1 MLGSHSYKNAETIQS
16 TCIGFFGKVISTL
29 KSNKMDFQ
37 ICESLCIY
45 RLKSILQKSK
55 KRKAERK
62 TSDFDSNTTIDIDN
76 DIDIII
82 SKILKSFEL
91 DGQIIILSI
100 FLLEKFIYKNKIIL
114 DGFNFINLFTLSLLE
129 TIKYNIDEPDINTT
143 LICSM
148 LKTDKDGLLD
158 LEMSFLNLLDYKLK
172 VEEEKFFT
180 YKQKIM
186 IPWIDYLKSNL

>member
-1 MLGSHSYKNAETIQS
+1 MRFRTAMS
-16 TCIGFFGKVISTL
+16 CVFG
-29 KSNKMDFQ
+29 
-37 ICESLCIY
+37 
-45 RLKSILQKSK
+45 LQKSK

-62 TSDFDSNTTIDIDN
+62 ASDFDSNTSIDIDD

-82 SKILKSFEL
+82 SKLLKLFEA

-114 DGFNFINLFTLSLLE
+114 DGFNVINLFTLSLLE
-129 TIKYNIDEPDINTT
+129 TIKYNIDEPEINAN

-172 VEEEKFFT
+172 VEEEKFFI

-186 IPWIDYLKSNL
+186 IPWIDYLKENL

>member
-1 MLGSHSYKNAETIQS
+1 MLGNLSYKNAETIQS
-16 TCIGFFGKVISTL
+16 SCIGFFGKVISTL

-55 KRKAERK
+55 KRKTERK
-62 TSDFDSNTTIDIDN
+62 TSDFDSNTTIDID

-82 SKILKSFEL
+82 SKLLKSFEV

-114 DGFNFINLFTLSLLE
+114 DGFNVVNLFTLSLLE
-129 TIKYNIDEPDINTT
+129 TIKYNIDEPDINTS

-158 LEMSFLNLLDYKLK
+158 LEMSFLKLLDYRLK

>member
-1 MLGSHSYKNAETIQS
+1 MLGNLSYKNAETIQS
-16 TCIGFFGKVISTL
+16 SCIGFFGKVISTL

-55 KRKAERK
+55 KRKTERK
-62 TSDFDSNTTIDIDN
+62 TSDFDSNTTIDID

-82 SKILKSFEL
+82 SKLLKSFEV

-100 FLLEKFIYKNKIIL
+100 FLLEKFIYRNKIIL
-114 DGFNFINLFTLSLLE
+114 DGFNVINLFTLSLLE
-129 TIKYNIDEPDINTT
+129 TIKYNIDEPDINTS

-158 LEMSFLNLLDYKLK
+158 LEMSFLNLLDYRLK

>member
-1 MLGSHSYKNAETIQS
+1 MLGSHSYKNEESIQS
-16 TCIGFFGKVISTL
+16 PCIGFFGKVISTL
-29 KSNKMDFQ
+29 KSNKMDYQ

-45 RLKSILQKSK
+45 RLKCILQKSK

-82 SKILKSFEL
+82 SKILKSFEI

-100 FLLEKFIYKNKIIL
+100 FLLEKFIYKNKIVL
-114 DGFNFINLFTLSLLE
+114 DGFNIINLFTLSLLE
-129 TIKYNIDEPDINTT
+129 TIKYNVDEPDINTS

-186 IPWIDYLKSNL
+186 LPWIDYLKSNL

>member
-1 MLGSHSYKNAETIQS
+1 
-16 TCIGFFGKVISTL
+16 
-29 KSNKMDFQ
+29 MDFQ

-45 RLKSILQKSK
+45 RLKSILQKNK
-55 KRKAERK
+55 KRKTERK
-62 TSDFDSNTTIDIDN
+62 TSDFDSNTTIDID

-82 SKILKSFEL
+82 SKVLKSFDA
-91 DGQIIILSI
+91 DGQIIILSL

-114 DGFNFINLFTLSLLE
+114 DGFNVINLFTLSLLE
-129 TIKYNIDEPDINTT
+129 TIKYNIDEPDINTS

-158 LEMSFLNLLDYKLK
+158 LEMTFLNLLDYKLK

-186 IPWIDYLKSNL
+186 IPWIEYLKSNL

>member
-1 MLGSHSYKNAETIQS
+1 MNLFAYTDLKAFYKKQ
-16 TCIGFFGKVISTL
+16 
-29 KSNKMDFQ
+29 
-37 ICESLCIY
+37 
-45 RLKSILQKSK
+45 

-82 SKILKSFEL
+82 SKILKSFEV